1 MNAKMAE
8 PKRTKASLSGELSD
22 FLIEFSAALQK
33 HAMYPA
39 GHPVL
44 GPSAESVF
52 SRLSVLLASHG
63 SLSIGVAREQLII
76 EGVATDS
83 SHALLRSLADRLH
96 HHELGAISFA
106 EGVVAGVEGEIG
118 SPVIMHDPLGQ
129 LRQDADF
136 DHGFPSSLSMQIVAG
151 QPFGADAMEPMQL
164 TIDP

>member
-1 MNAKMAE
+1 M
-8 PKRTKASLSGELSD
+8 
-22 FLIEFSAALQK
+22 
-33 HAMYPA
+33 
-39 GHPVL
+39 L

-106 EGVVAGVEGEIG
+106 EGVVPTEIAE
-118 SPVIMHDPLGQ
+118 VLELI
-129 LRQDADF
+129 
-136 DHGFPSSLSMQIVAG
+136 SS
-151 QPFGADAMEPMQL
+151 EPER
-164 TIDP
+164 T